1 MIPILLDGTTR
12 IGWLKDCLSCEVTE
26 ERNGVYELTLTYPA
40 SGSMARELTVER
52 FIKAKP
58 NQTAENQL
66 FKIYKVSKP
75 ISGIFTVNAEH
86 VSYALSHYPISSVS
100 LPSAN
105 PTQAINA
112 LLTNA
117 ANNLG
122 SSHGF
127 TVETSD
133 IATNAAF
140 SVSNVSARAGLGG
153 VEGSVLDT
161 YGGEFEFDNYKIKL
175 HSARGSDNGVIISY
189 GKNLTDVKCDISSDS
204 SYTAVY
210 AYAARDDISVSLTMP
225 VTNSS
230 GIAARVLMR
239 DFSSEFGTDEELT
252 SAALNEKVTA
262 WLASNDIN
270 ALTISMSVSFVD
282 LSQSPEY
289 SSYKLLE
296 RVNLCDT
303 VTVRHKDLNLNITA
317 KVIKTTYNV
326 LNEKYSKVE
335 LGSARANF
343 SSTIEQ
349 LQKETQS
356 VKHEVYKTESKI
368 TQEYLAAIQD
378 ATAAITGNSGGYIRL
393 NPAENPQELL
403 IMNTP
408 SAETATKIWRWNL
421 SGLGYSSTGYSGSY
435 KTAIT
440 QDGHIVADFI
450 DTGILTANIIRAG
463 IMQSTNGEFSFNLD
477 TGKIIASDIDISGGS
492 INLQG
497 ASEQTYYT
505 QLTSSNASSLGWKS
519 ASEHA
524 AEEEH
529 KPYITADWLTPTSYP
544 TTSPYYQAASQWYTC
559 KKGDVFHLKGEGYNR
574 AFGGGVQLD
583 VVAWIQVMYK
593 NDAGETAM
601 SSMCATVIPFSSGET
616 RVTTIDTTGT
626 IYAPGYTPELFR
638 ICVATHKKGTQID
651 QAVTAGWYA
660 FHNLEVSRTTTE
672 GGSFTVTGSNGYI
685 ADLSSGV
692 LRLSYKSGNDTQQFF
707 DMANTRCYSSEDDYK
722 WYATMATQDYTL
734 SGKTSAGF
742 KFGSSNEDTRS
753 YIPTDPTDGN
763 SSLQHEWNTTYAR
776 IEKDTTYIRRTLHV
790 NEYGYT
796 TSPGEYLAYQ
806 ATGYNG
812 VNKFVTSFGAS
823 VVASSPA
830 FTVRVQ
836 DTTSAGNNYVRAD
849 LFAEKSDRAEV
860 RLMDAS
866 GKVYRLTFT
875 QSGIIFWS
883 ETTGAKKLAFV

>member
-12 IGWLKDCLSCEVTE
+12 IGWLKDCLSCEATE

-140 SVSNVSARAGLGG
+140 HVSNVSARAGLGG

-175 HSARGSDNGVIISY
+175 HRARGSDNGVIISY

-296 RVNLCDT
+296 SVNLCDT

-356 VKHEVYKTESKI
+356 VKHEVHKTESKI

-378 ATAAITGNSGGYIRL
+378 ATAAITGNSGGYVRL
-393 NPAENPQELL
+393 NPSENPQELL

-450 DTGILTANIIRAG
+450 DTGTLTANIIKAG
-463 IMQSTNGEFSFNLD
+463 IMQSANGEFSFNLES
-477 TGKIIASDIDISGGS
+477 GHIEASDINITGGD
-492 INLQG
+492 INLDG
-497 ASEQTYYT
+497 G
-505 QLTSSNASSLGWKS
+505 QLS
-519 ASEHA
+519 
-524 AEEEH
+524 
-529 KPYITADWLTPTSYP
+529 I
-544 TTSPYYQAASQWYTC
+544 
-559 KKGDVFHLKGEGYNR
+559 
-574 AFGGGVQLD
+574 
-583 VVAWIQVMYK
+583 K
-593 NDAGETAM
+593 N
-601 SSMCATVIPFSSGET
+601 SGFKT
-616 RVTTIDTTGT
+616 
-626 IYAPGYTPELFR
+626 
-638 ICVATHKKGTQID
+638 
-651 QAVTAGWYA
+651 
-660 FHNLEVSRTTTE
+660 
-672 GGSFTVTGSNGYI
+672 
-685 ADLSSGV
+685 DLSSGY
-692 LRLSYKSGNDTQQFF
+692 LQMYYTTNMQSGANYEYF
-707 DMANTRCYSSEDDYK
+707 DISNTTIGTK
-722 WYATMATQDYTL
+722 FYATLAALKPAAALGVTSNGFRFGEKAENATLASHWNADY
-734 SGKTSAGF
+734 AV
-742 KFGSSNEDTRS
+742 
-753 YIPTDPTDGN
+753 
-763 SSLQHEWNTTYAR
+763 
-776 IEKDTTYIRRTLHV
+776 IEKDNARFRTKIEV
-790 NEYGYT
+790 NEPL
-796 TSPGEYLAYQ
+796 SV
-806 ATGYNG
+806 ATGG
-812 VNKFVTSFGAS
+812 DAIGFISHAPFGAKDIS
-823 VVASSPA
+823 VELGAKSNA
-830 FTVRVQ
+830 HGILQ
-836 DTTSAGNNYVRAD
+836 LGNNTDGTTPARMEFY
-849 LFAEKSDRAEV
+849 S
-860 RLMDAS
+860 S
-866 GKVYRLTFT
+866 GTGGAGMALELIGSTH
-875 QSGIIFWS
+875 SGRIFVD
-883 ETTGAKKLAFV
+883 TGGIYAQFGNKTAVKLA

>member
-175 HSARGSDNGVIISY
+175 HRARGSDNGVIISY

-262 WLASNDIN
+262 WLALNDIN

-296 RVNLCDT
+296 SVNLCDT

-356 VKHEVYKTESKI
+356 IKHEVHKTESKI

-378 ATAAITGNSGGYIRL
+378 ATNAITGNSGGYIRL
-393 NPAENPQELL
+393 NPSENPQELL

-450 DTGILTANIIRAG
+450 DTGTLTANIIKAG
-463 IMQSTNGEFSFNLD
+463 IMQSANGEFSFNLES
-477 TGKIIASDIDISGGS
+477 GHIEASDINITGGDINLDGGTLSVLNDDGYKADLSGGV
-492 INLQG
+492 LDLYQG
-497 ASEQTYYT
+497 AGTGSGTGYKYLTLGSSMLLTTAIGGNWYATIAAPEFTLGGSSKGFRLGTSTANASAAMPAVGGLAYNWTTDYMLVEKDKTRIRRCVETNEAKYDQFESLIHHRTVGGTNFKLGVGIAKMNSEQTPGAG
-505 QLTSSNASSLGWKS
+505 L
-519 ASEHA
+519 E
-524 AEEEH
+524 
-529 KPYITADWLTPTSYP
+529 I
-544 TTSPYYQAASQWYTC
+544 
-559 KKGDVFHLKGEGYNR
+559 R
-574 AFGGGVQLD
+574 
-583 VVAWIQVMYK
+583 
-593 NDAGETAM
+593 GET
-601 SSMCATVIPFSSGET
+601 SGYLWA
-616 RVTTIDTTGT
+616 GL
-626 IYAPGYTPELFR
+626 YA
-638 ICVATHKKGTQID
+638 
-651 QAVTAGWYA
+651 W
-660 FHNLEVSRTTTE
+660 TE
-672 GGSFTVTGSNGYI
+672 
-685 ADLSSGV
+685 AD
-692 LRLSYKSGNDTQQFF
+692 NI
-707 DMANTRCYSSEDDYK
+707 M
-722 WYATMATQDYTL
+722 
-734 SGKTSAGF
+734 
-742 KFGSSNEDTRS
+742 
-753 YIPTDPTDGN
+753 
-763 SSLQHEWNTTYAR
+763 
-776 IEKDTTYIRRTLHV
+776 
-790 NEYGYT
+790 
-796 TSPGEYLAYQ
+796 
-806 ATGYNG
+806 
-812 VNKFVTSFGAS
+812 
-823 VVASSPA
+823 
-830 FTVRVQ
+830 
-836 DTTSAGNNYVRAD
+836 
-849 LFAEKSDRAEV
+849 
-860 RLMDAS
+860 
-866 GKVYRLTFT
+866 RLTFQT
-875 QSGIIFWS
+875 RNQDG
-883 ETTGAKKLAFV
+883 TTYSKTLTANGDNLWFGGRRLKFADE